1 MSVYKLYKME
11 VINMC
16 DEKLWK
22 MAREQTIK
30 DYEEECGC
38 WEDAD
43 KYEREDWV
51 FSAYMKLKE
60 ESRAKR

>member
-1 MSVYKLYKME
+1 MAKKKEITME
-11 VINMC
+11 
-16 DEKLWK
+16 ELWT
-22 MAREQTIK
+22 MAQKQAIK
-30 DYEEECGC
+30 EYEEDYGS

-60 ESRAKR
+60 KYNVKEM

>member
-1 MSVYKLYKME
+1 
-11 VINMC
+11 
-16 DEKLWK
+16 
-22 MAREQTIK
+22 MARKKKITMAELWDMAQEQAIK
-30 DYEEECGC
+30 EYEEDYGS

-60 ESRAKR
+60 QYDVKEM

>member
-1 MSVYKLYKME
+1 MAKKKEITLE
-11 VINMC
+11 
-16 DEKLWK
+16 ELWT
-22 MAREQTIK
+22 MAQKQAIK
-30 DYEEECGC
+30 EYEEDYGS

-60 ESRAKR
+60 KYNVKEM

>member
-1 MSVYKLYKME
+1 MFDK
-11 VINMC
+11 
-16 DEKLWK
+16 KLWK
-22 MAREQTIK
+22 AAQKQAKKEYEREYG
-30 DYEEECGC
+30 D

-60 ESRAKR
+60 NTK

>member
-1 MSVYKLYKME
+1 
-11 VINMC
+11 
-16 DEKLWK
+16 
-22 MAREQTIK
+22 MARKKEITLEELWTMAQKQAIK
-30 DYEEECGC
+30 EYEEDYGS

-60 ESRAKR
+60 KYNVKEM

>member
-1 MSVYKLYKME
+1 MSDQE
-11 VINMC
+11 
-16 DEKLWK
+16 LWK
-22 MAREQTIK
+22 LAQEQAIK
-30 DYEEECGC
+30 EYEEGYGN

-60 ESRAKR
+60 NN